1 MDCSENESKAD
12 IRRIDAEQTLLIRHA
27 VLWPHK
33 PLDYCRVAE
42 DAQGEHW
49 GAFVDGQLVCVA
61 SLFADEQGGMRL
73 RKFATLTA
81 MQGQGIGSALLGHVL
96 PQLHQ
101 RGIKRFWCDARR
113 SACNLYARFG
123 LRIEGDSWLREGVE
137 FVRMGVMFESA

>member
-1 MDCSENESKAD
+1 MAD
-12 IRRIDAEQTLLIRHA
+12 IRRIDAEQTLPIRHA

-73 RKFATLTA
+73 RKFATLTS
-81 MQGQGIGSALLGHVL
+81 MQGQGIGSALLA
-96 PQLHQ
+96 QLLVQLRQ
-101 RGIKRFWCDARR
+101 RGVKRFWCDARR
-113 SACNLYARFG
+113 SACNLYAKFG
-123 LRIEGDSWLREGVE
+123 LQVEGEGWVREDVE
-137 FVRMGVMFESA
+137 FVRMSIVFESA